1 MHRPDE
7 GWIGGVF
14 AGAAVKLGWDTA
26 LVRGL
31 GVVIGI
37 LLFSPALLLYGLAW
51 ILLPDPRGE
60 IHLQEAIRGNY
71 TAGLFGGGALA
82 LIGGLNVFTPINIA
96 GPFALLVNL
105 AIIGGIAWLV
115 YVLVKRHRS
124 SGDGH
129 DKQPYAA
136 YSQESAE
143 GKGRAGAES
152 PTEEDGKPAWYPKD
166 PAPSPRPTSSPAT
179 GAGPARASVTD
190 TGQAGTGQGSTGQAG
205 TGSSR
210 PAPSGA
216 TTSQAAPMRET
227 LAQREERRRRN
238 LVTWGI
244 ILLFIPGLAIF
255 GWFSGG
261 LGLTTWTVLLL
272 GATFLVA
279 LLSAAHIIAAL
290 RGRKGRGVMLTF
302 STIAMLALFA
312 GHLNSWDDGNG
323 LSAGST
329 HVFGNYTTSEQTVH
343 SAFSNTTVDLRD
355 LSAAG
360 STAGDGAREAGQAI
374 PTHHAEVTSAFG
386 NVDVVVPDD
395 ARVQIDNGQAL
406 SNLSVD
412 MRDTDVSDSGF
423 SGSDR
428 SLGPEDYDLD
438 ITLDLNTAFG
448 NVTVYDATTFAE
460 QDDDGS

>member
-1 MHRPDE
+1 MHRPDD

-14 AGAAVKLGWDTA
+14 AGAAVKLGWDAA

-51 ILLPDPRGE
+51 ILLPNPRGE

-82 LIGGLNVFTPINIA
+82 VVGGLNVFTPINIA

-124 SGDGH
+124 TAGYQGH
-129 DKQPYAA
+129 QPYPAE
-136 YSQESAE
+136 SQESAE
-143 GKGRAGAES
+143 GKVRAGATS
-152 PTEEDGKPAWYPKD
+152 PAEEGGKPAWHPKE
-166 PAPSPRPTSSPAT
+166 PAPSLAPPSSPAVG
-179 GAGPARASVTD
+179 GAPPVSST
-190 TGQAGTGQGSTGQAG
+190 TEAGRVGGSGRT
-205 TGSSR
+205 
-210 PAPSGA
+210 APSSSTA
-216 TTSQAAPMRET
+216 AQAAPPRET

-238 LVTWGI
+238 MVTWGI
-244 ILLFIPGLAIF
+244 ILLFIPGLAIL

-272 GATFLVA
+272 GTTFLVG

-290 RGRKGRGVMLTF
+290 RGRKGRGVMLTL

-323 LSAGST
+323 ITSGSS
-329 HVFGNYTTSEQTVH
+329 HAFGNYTTSEQTVH

-355 LSAAG
+355 LGTEGISPDD
-360 STAGDGAREAGQAI
+360 GDSGAGQDV
-374 PTHHAEVTSAFG
+374 PVHHAEVTSAFG
-386 NVDVVVPDD
+386 NVDVVVPDE
-395 ARVQIDNGQAL
+395 ARVQIDNGQTL

-412 MRDTDVSDSGF
+412 MRDANVSDSGF

-428 SLGPEDYDLD
+428 SVGPDDYDLD
-438 ITLDLNTAFG
+438 ITLEVNSAFG

-460 QDDDGS
+460 QEDDGS

>member
-14 AGAAVKLGWDTA
+14 SGAAVKLGWDAA

-124 SGDGH
+124 SGDGP
-129 DKQPYAA
+129 DQQPYVE

-143 GKGRAGAES
+143 GKGRAGAAS
-152 PTEEDGKPAWYPKD
+152 PAEEDGKPAWYPKG
-166 PAPSPRPTSSPAT
+166 PAPSPLPTSSPAT
-179 GAGPARASVTD
+179 GVPPAGPRVTG
-190 TGQAGTGQGSTGQAG
+190 TGQASTG
-205 TGSSR
+205 SVH

-216 TTSQAAPMRET
+216 TASQAAPTRET

-244 ILLFIPGLAIF
+244 ILLFIPGLAIL

-290 RGRKGRGVMLTF
+290 RGKKGRGVMLTF

-312 GHLNSWDDGNG
+312 GHLNSWGDGHG
-323 LSAGST
+323 ISAGST

-360 STAGDGAREAGQAI
+360 RTAGDGAGEAGQDI

-406 SNLSVD
+406 SSLSVD

-428 SLGPEDYDLD
+428 SVGPEDYDLD
-438 ITLDLNTAFG
+438 ITLDLNSAFG